1 VLKPDQ
7 TEPEHNLKTI
17 DLVSIML
24 ILIGIMLFTTPL
36 ISPWAGKAEFFLT
49 ELLMFVVVLLFI
61 KLQGFPVKKL
71 IRWNPLPRKIWMS
84 VTMLVVGNV
93 ILLDELDRVVS
104 LIMPMPIERIE
115 ELNMAFKFTSV
126 GDAIWIILGVVIAA
140 PIIEETIFRGI
151 FQGTLERSINPTQ
164 AVLWTSLIFA
174 ILHFQIWWIIQLL
187 ILSVVLGYLCW
198 RSNSIFPAVL
208 IHTGNNLM
216 TILLMNTP
224 DQLSFGFYLW
234 HGHVNPLLLL
244 IALAL
249 FWFGFKSF
257 ESGFT
262 NSRYLK

>member
-1 VLKPDQ
+1 MLKPDQ

-115 ELNMAFKFTSV
+115 ELNMAFKFTS
-126 GDAIWIILGVVIAA
+126 
-140 PIIEETIFRGI
+140 
-151 FQGTLERSINPTQ
+151 
-164 AVLWTSLIFA
+164 
-174 ILHFQIWWIIQLL
+174 
-187 ILSVVLGYLCW
+187 
-198 RSNSIFPAVL
+198 
-208 IHTGNNLM
+208 
-216 TILLMNTP
+216 
-224 DQLSFGFYLW
+224 
-234 HGHVNPLLLL
+234 
-244 IALAL
+244 
-249 FWFGFKSF
+249 
-257 ESGFT
+257 
-262 NSRYLK
+262 